1 MPEKICVILPVYNE
15 ADNLKELY
23 ERLIAVF
30 QQMNQDYQILFVND
44 GSTDDSEA
52 LINQFATTNPSVK
65 FIHFTRN
72 FGHQQAIFAGLQYCT
87 SSIMVTMDADL
98 QDPPELIPAMY
109 QKYQNGSKV
118 IYARRKQRKGE
129 HWFKKATAYFFYRL
143 LQKLTSVKIPLDTG
157 DFRMISKNVANEL
170 LLMPEQNRFLR
181 GQIAWLGFK
190 CDYVDFDR
198 DERRFGKTKFSLGRM
213 IRFALDGITSFS
225 NTPLQIASLM
235 GFVFS
240 MVAFVII
247 LYALYS
253 KFILGQAITGWTS
266 IMISTMFIGGI
277 QLLSIGIIGE
287 YIGRIA
293 QDVRKR
299 PDFVVDHT
307 NIKSEEL

>member
-23 ERLIAVF
+23 GRLINVF
-30 QQMNQDYQILFVND
+30 QKMNQDYELIFVND
-44 GSTDDSEA
+44 GSTDDSEM
-52 LINQFATTNPSVK
+52 LINQFAASNPSVK
-65 FIHFTRN
+65 YIHFTRN

-87 SSIMVTMDADL
+87 SPMIVTMDADL
-98 QDPPELIPAMY
+98 QDPPELIEDMY
-109 QKYQNGSKV
+109 QKFIRGSKV

-129 HWFKKATAYFFYRL
+129 HWFKKATAHFFYRL

-157 DFRMISKNVANEL
+157 DFRMISKNVADEL
-170 LLMPEQNRFLR
+170 LLMPERNRFLR
-181 GQIAWLGFK
+181 GQIAWLGYK

-240 MVAFVII
+240 IVAFVII

-266 IMISTMFIGGI
+266 IMISTMFIGGV
-277 QLLSIGIIGE
+277 QLLCIGIIGE

-299 PDFVVDHT
+299 PDFVIDRT
-307 NIKSEEL
+307 NLKTGE